1 MVDGEIFFITAEN
14 AINNMVFIHIS
25 VELIQNKFYHF
36 HYFRYFIEF
45 SFSHDMNPF
54 FAMRLNYKLYH
65 HITLIIY
72 SYKCPL

>member
-14 AINNMVFIHIS
+14 AINNMVFIHII
-25 VELIQNKFYHF
+25 VELIQNKFHHF

-54 FAMRLNYKLYH
+54 LPCGLTINY
-65 HITLIIY
+65 III
-72 SYKCPL
+72 SP